1 MTTVTT
7 MAMAISMGPV
17 MATKERGAD
26 VTPLLVWLSPSFP
39 VGSFAYSHGLE
50 WAVEAGDVRDAA
62 SLEAWLDD
70 LLHHGGP
77 WSDAVLLA
85 HSHRAVTAGDDA
97 KLAEVAALAAAL
109 ASSREHEDRHGARAD
124 PLYRLLAW
132 LSPAYP
138 IGAFS
143 YSHGVETAV
152 EEGFIKD
159 RASLVSLARKC
170 AARRYGPGRRRPVRR
185 RLAGRRGRGLA
196 RLRCHRRARGRLAR
210 HLGDGAGIAPAGR
223 LVPVDHPHRLAARR
237 ARRGALE
244 RLGGELALPVAV
256 ALAAAAHGIA
266 LEQALGGY
274 LHAFTANLISAA
286 LRTVPLGQTDGQL
299 ALAALETAVN
309 AAARAAMV
317 VASLDEVGTA
327 TPLLD
332 WCSLRHE
339 TQYTRLFR
347 S

>member
-1 MTTVTT
+1 MARCPVI
-7 MAMAISMGPV
+7 AMAEPTS
-17 MATKERGAD
+17 
-26 VTPLLVWLSPSFP
+26 
-39 VGSFAYSHGLE
+39 
-50 WAVEAGDVRDAA
+50 
-62 SLEAWLDD
+62 
-70 LLHHGGP
+70 
-77 WSDAVLLA
+77 
-85 HSHRAVTAGDDA
+85 
-97 KLAEVAALAAAL
+97 
-109 ASSREHEDRHGARAD
+109 D

-152 EEGFIKD
+152 EEGFITD
-159 RASLVSLARKC
+159 RASLVAWLDTVLQ
-170 AARRYGPGRRRPVRR
+170 GGTGRV
-185 RLAGRRGRGLA
+185 
-196 RLRCHRRARGRLAR
+196 
-210 HLGDGAGIAPAGR
+210 DGALFATAWRAATAEDWPLFDTIAQRAAAWRGTSEMALESR
-223 LVPVDHPHRLAARR
+223 QQGGSFLSITRTAWPHAALT
-237 ARRGALE
+237 ATHE

-256 ALAAAAHGIA
+256 ALAAAVHGIA
-266 LEQALGGY
+266 LDVALSGY

-286 LRTVPLGQTDGQL
+286 VRTVPLGQSDGQL
-299 ALAALETAVN
+299 ALAALETAVRQTAE
-309 AAARAAMV
+309 AALA

>member
-1 MTTVTT
+1 MKT
-7 MAMAISMGPV
+7 AM
-17 MATKERGAD
+17 
-26 VTPLLVWLSPSFP
+26 
-39 VGSFAYSHGLE
+39 
-50 WAVEAGDVRDAA
+50 
-62 SLEAWLDD
+62 
-70 LLHHGGP
+70 
-77 WSDAVLLA
+77 
-85 HSHRAVTAGDDA
+85 
-97 KLAEVAALAAAL
+97 
-109 ASSREHEDRHGARAD
+109 AD

-159 RASLVSLARKC
+159 RTSLVTWLETVLLQ
-170 AARRYGPGRRRPVRR
+170 GTGVI
-185 RLAGRRGRGLA
+185 
-196 RLRCHRRARGRLAR
+196 
-210 HLGDGAGIAPAGR
+210 DGALFAAAWRAAAAEDWPAFDAVAERAAAWRGTMEMALESR
-223 LVPVDHPHRLAARR
+223 QQGGSFLSITRTAWPHAWLAA
-237 ARRGALE
+237 AHE

-266 LEQALGGY
+266 LEPALGGY

-299 ALAALETAVN
+299 ALAALERAVN
-309 AAARAAMV
+309 AAAQAAMI

>member
-1 MTTVTT
+1 MT
-7 MAMAISMGPV
+7 
-17 MATKERGAD
+17 
-26 VTPLLVWLSPSFP
+26 
-39 VGSFAYSHGLE
+39 
-50 WAVEAGDVRDAA
+50 
-62 SLEAWLDD
+62 
-70 LLHHGGP
+70 
-77 WSDAVLLA
+77 
-85 HSHRAVTAGDDA
+85 
-97 KLAEVAALAAAL
+97 
-109 ASSREHEDRHGARAD
+109 AD

-159 RASLVSLARKC
+159 RDSLVAWLGTVLTRGTGTVDGALFAAAWRTAEARDWPGFDAVAER
-170 AARRYGPGRRRPVRR
+170 AAAWRGTSEMALESRQQGGSFLSITRAAWPHADLDAAHE
-185 RLAGRRGRGLA
+185 RLAGE
-196 RLRCHRRARGRLAR
+196 
-210 HLGDGAGIAPAGR
+210 IS
-223 LVPVDHPHRLAARR
+223 
-237 ARRGALE
+237 
-244 RLGGELALPVAV
+244 LPVAM

-266 LEQALGGY
+266 LEAALAGY

-286 LRTVPLGQTDGQL
+286 VRSVPLGQTDGQR
-299 ALAALETAVN
+299 ALAGLEDAVRRTVDAALAV
-309 AAARAAMV
+309 AD
-317 VASLDEVGTA
+317 LDEVGTS

>member
-1 MTTVTT
+1 MKI
-7 MAMAISMGPV
+7 AM
-17 MATKERGAD
+17 
-26 VTPLLVWLSPSFP
+26 
-39 VGSFAYSHGLE
+39 
-50 WAVEAGDVRDAA
+50 
-62 SLEAWLDD
+62 
-70 LLHHGGP
+70 
-77 WSDAVLLA
+77 
-85 HSHRAVTAGDDA
+85 
-97 KLAEVAALAAAL
+97 
-109 ASSREHEDRHGARAD
+109 AD

-159 RASLVSLARKC
+159 RASLVSWLESVLLQGTGA
-170 AARRYGPGRRRPVRR
+170 V
-185 RLAGRRGRGLA
+185 
-196 RLRCHRRARGRLAR
+196 
-210 HLGDGAGIAPAGR
+210 DGALFAAAWHAAAAEDWPAFDAIAERAAAWRGTMEMALESRQQGGSFLSITRTAWPHAS
-223 LVPVDHPHRLAARR
+223 LVAAH
-237 ARRGALE
+237 E

-266 LEQALGGY
+266 LEQALAGY

-299 ALAALETAVN
+299 ALAALERAVN
-309 AAARAAMV
+309 AAAQAAMIV
-317 VASLDEVGTA
+317 TSLDEVGTA